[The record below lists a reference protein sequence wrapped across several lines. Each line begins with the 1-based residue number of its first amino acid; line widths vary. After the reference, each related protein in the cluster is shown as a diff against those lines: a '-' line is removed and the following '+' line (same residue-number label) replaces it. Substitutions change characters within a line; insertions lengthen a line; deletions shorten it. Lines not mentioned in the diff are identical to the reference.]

1 MKERIQK
8 LLANAGVDSR
18 RNIEQMVLEGR
29 ISVNGRTLHKLPVL
43 VNPETDEVEV
53 DGERI
58 RLRDRVAGKR
68 YYVVLNKPKGVYSTN
83 VAQGEQVRAIDL
95 LGKVFPGR
103 LYPVGQLDA
112 QAKGLLLMTNDGDL
126 TNRLTHPRYGVPKT
140 YRAVVDGEINPREL
154 EKLEQ
159 GIWLAD
165 REGKASKTGRTQIR
179 IVKRMKEK
187 SVLEI
192 TMREGRNPQIRR
204 MLAGIGHKVKEL
216 TRVKLGPL
224 TLEGLTTGSFRELT
238 PREVK
243 ELQKIARADHE
254 TPKNAKPARKE
265 DD

>member
-1 MKERIQK
+1 
-8 LLANAGVDSR
+8 
-18 RNIEQMVLEGR
+18 
-29 ISVNGRTLHKLPVL
+29 
-43 VNPETDEVEV
+43 
-53 DGERI
+53 
-58 RLRDRVAGKR
+58 
-68 YYVVLNKPKGVYSTN
+68 
-83 VAQGEQVRAIDL
+83 
-95 LGKVFPGR
+95 
-103 LYPVGQLDA
+103 
-112 QAKGLLLMTNDGDL
+112 MTNDGDL

-254 TPKNAKPARKE
+254 PKKPQSPR
-265 DD
+265 DDD